1 MDGLGSALGGMLTGL
16 REGVEAALIIG
27 IVAGYLVKIGRAD
40 RLVAVWAGVIAAVI
54 VSAVA
59 AVGSYL
65 LLGGLDG
72 AARTAT
78 EAIASLL
85 AVCFLTYMLFWM
97 RRQAQTMGTDLRDQ
111 IGVAIAGGG
120 TLALATVA
128 FVAVVREGF
137 ETALFLFV
145 SVGESGA
152 AATIIGGA
160 IGFAVSIGLGVA
172 FYRGSLKLD
181 LRRFFLVTG
190 LLVLALAAYLLY
202 SGLAEIA
209 ELTDVSA
216 LEVIAPIATVVFL
229 GAFGWAFLRN
239 TATVTAAPSAPA
251 APPIS

>member
-1 MDGLGSALGGMLTGL
+1 VGAFLITL
-16 REGVEAALIIG
+16 RETFEASLIIG
-27 IVAGYLVKIGRAD
+27 LMLAFLKKTGALETHGRAVWQGTAAAV
-40 RLVAVWAGVIAAVI
+40 LVSAIAATILFATFGKLEGTAQKLFEAVTMLIAAGV
-54 VSAVA
+54 
-59 AVGSYL
+59 
-65 LLGGLDG
+65 
-72 AARTAT
+72 
-78 EAIASLL
+78 
-85 AVCFLTYMLFWM
+85 LTGMVFWM

>member
-1 MDGLGSALGGMLTGL
+1 MGAFLITL
-16 REGVEAALIIG
+16 RETFEASLIIG
-27 IVAGYLVKIGRAD
+27 LMLAFLKKTGALETHGRAVWQGTAAAV
-40 RLVAVWAGVIAAVI
+40 LVSAIAATILFATFGKLEGTAQKLFEAVTMLIAAGV
-54 VSAVA
+54 
-59 AVGSYL
+59 
-65 LLGGLDG
+65 
-72 AARTAT
+72 
-78 EAIASLL
+78 
-85 AVCFLTYMLFWM
+85 LTGMVFWM

>member
-1 MDGLGSALGGMLTGL
+1 MGAFLITL
-16 REGVEAALIIG
+16 RETFEASLIIG
-27 IVAGYLVKIGRAD
+27 LMLAFLKKTGALDTHGRAVWQGTAAAV
-40 RLVAVWAGVIAAVI
+40 LVSAIAATILFATFGKLEGTAQKLFEAVTMLIAAGV
-54 VSAVA
+54 
-59 AVGSYL
+59 
-65 LLGGLDG
+65 
-72 AARTAT
+72 
-78 EAIASLL
+78 
-85 AVCFLTYMLFWM
+85 LTGMVFWM